1 VTFSTKYLAEAILL
15 LGIAWAVIRW
25 VYRSLVEIAG
35 GSPESE
41 GHRFLESMWR
51 SVRRGRGEKTVWERA
66 ASRETTA
73 TLREDAQYIN
83 EHRALEVAYRELRA
97 DGPIAERA
105 ASMTERERQAI
116 YDDLV
121 RQLDAGGVTEAERA
135 FALSVA
141 MQRLGLRGE
150 SAASQMLKKR

>member
-25 VYRSLVEIAG
+25 IYRSLVEIAG

-51 SVRRGRGEKTVWERA
+51 SVRRGREKTVWERP
-66 ASRETTA
+66 ASREAAA
-73 TLREDAQYIN
+73 TLPEDPRYVTQR
-83 EHRALEVAYRELRA
+83 RALEVAYRELRA
-97 DGPIAERA
+97 DGPLAERA
-105 ASMTERERQAI
+105 ASMSEAERQAI

-135 FALSVA
+135 FALAVA
-141 MQRLGLRGE
+141 MQRLGLKGG
-150 SAASQMLKKR
+150 AAAAEVIRKP